1 MIGAGIGILLG
12 GVGATTAI
20 VNEDEK
26 MRKKQTKEQLE
37 KIVLDL
43 TTREQEEKNNLI
55 KYLTIVK
62 EKMNGLEG
70 ELNEARQQLN
80 KAVEEATELKG
91 KFKERN
97 KELEKEKDKEQQE
110 KEEQARLLGETQKAL
125 LSAERSEIEQLR
137 AERNQLRATSEEQE
151 AFLSRWI
158 RQYSRLELEK
168 DEAAHLAL
176 KYGAEVREYR
186 KDKEILTNQISVTEI
201 ERGELRADNERLI
214 AAEKRLTKE
223 RNDARSERDTAREEL
238 GNLKLEKIQWAYDK
252 KKLEEEKDEAVRTME
267 SLGYPK

>member
-1 MIGAGIGILLG
+1 IGVATTGTILGSSLGGSGAIIGTAILPGVGTVIGAGIGILLG

-37 KIVLDL
+37 NIILSL
-43 TTREQEEKNNLI
+43 TKREQEEKNNLI

-70 ELNEARQQLN
+70 ELSEARQQLN

-137 AERNQLRATSEEQE
+137 ATSEEQE

-168 DEAAHLAL
+168 KEAAHLAL

-186 KDKEILTNQISVTEI
+186 KDKEILTN
-201 ERGELRADNERLI
+201 
-214 AAEKRLTKE
+214 
-223 RNDARSERDTAREEL
+223 
-238 GNLKLEKIQWAYDK
+238 KL
-252 KKLEEEKDEAVRTME
+252 
-267 SLGYPK
+267 S

>member
-137 AERNQLRATSEEQE
+137 ATSEEQE